1 MITEAILLE
10 QHQQEVPEDE
20 VKQQTM
26 EEMKEEMEMLG
37 MFCLFHTLI
46 HSLTEICSMAI
57 RIEIVLENIFFLIN
71 S

>member
-20 VKQQTM
+20 IKQQTM

-37 MFCLFHTLI
+37 
-46 HSLTEICSMAI
+46 
-57 RIEIVLENIFFLIN
+57 IFYFSYIITK
-71 S
+71 